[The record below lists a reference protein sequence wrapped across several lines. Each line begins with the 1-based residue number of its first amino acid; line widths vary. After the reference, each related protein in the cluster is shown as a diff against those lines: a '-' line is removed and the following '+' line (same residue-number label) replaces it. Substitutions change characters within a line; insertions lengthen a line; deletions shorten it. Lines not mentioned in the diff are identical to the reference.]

1 MSQGR
6 PTLCSPRDH
15 RAQVKKIDDKLL
27 LVEIQLIESR
37 VHHALQ
43 NVPKSKGA
51 LTAARSAATSIYC
64 PPQLQAEIDMQAG
77 ILCGEEKDY
86 RTGYCAVH
94 LLLVSWWR

>member
-1 MSQGR
+1 
-6 PTLCSPRDH
+6 
-15 RAQVKKIDDKLL
+15 
-27 LVEIQLIESR
+27 

-94 LLLVSWWR
+94 LVLVSWGADRVGCRVGAATLTSTRRSRATTRSASPKWLCGR